1 MCVMRRII
9 SGANGVYAGARM
21 PMIISGAKW
30 LRRVGSRDV
39 CDA

>member
-1 MCVMRRII
+1 MR
-9 SGANGVYAGARM
+9 NGGTTRAFLAVLGARM
-21 PMIISGAKW
+21 PMIVSGAKW